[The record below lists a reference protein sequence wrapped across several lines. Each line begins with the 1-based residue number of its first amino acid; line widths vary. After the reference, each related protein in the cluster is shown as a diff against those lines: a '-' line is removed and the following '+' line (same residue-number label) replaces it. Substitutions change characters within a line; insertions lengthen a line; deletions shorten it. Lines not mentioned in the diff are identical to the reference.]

1 MSAMSALSIDAVDRF
16 EDAAVR
22 PMLLVNNLE
31 IGGAEVAILNLA
43 IGLQGLGCRPL
54 VCAWRRGGAL
64 EERFRAAGIELD
76 VPDTDD
82 RGGWQRLGVP
92 KLLGHTIRRRGV
104 NVLHAHLSDSLAW
117 AALLQGRAAVPCLV
131 SHHTTDLIDTVGI
144 GRPLYGWTRRRLLY
158 ACSRVVAHNIAVS
171 DAVRARLVAEAHV
184 PAARISVI
192 ENGLALPAAERV
204 AASADRRR
212 RCRAGAG
219 LATGG
224 GPTVVAVGR
233 LTREKGFD
241 TLLHAVPAIRAVR
254 PDARVVI
261 LGDGPYRDD
270 LLRLRAE
277 LGLTDIVALPGFVDD
292 VGAVL
297 EQADVL
303 AAPSHIEGL
312 PMAVIEAMA
321 WGLPVVVSDIPGHR
335 DLVPDGS
342 TGLCVPLGD
351 AAALA
356 AGVLATLAGG
366 AAVETRVGRALA
378 NVRQTYIA
386 EAMAR
391 RHLDLYRDAILRRRS
406 GVASAG

>member
-1 MSAMSALSIDAVDRF
+1 MSALSIDETDGFDA
-16 EDAAVR
+16 AAVR

-54 VCAWRRGGAL
+54 VCAWRRGGSL
-64 EERFRAAGIELD
+64 EERFRAAGIALD
-76 VPDTDD
+76 VPSAED
-82 RGGWQRLGVP
+82 RGGWQRLSVP
-92 KLLGHTIRRRGV
+92 KLLGHRIRRHGI

-117 AALLQGRAAVPCLV
+117 AALLQGRSAVPCLV

-171 DAVRARLVAEAHV
+171 DAVRDRLIAEARV
-184 PAARISVI
+184 PAERVSVI

-212 RCRAGAG
+212 RRRAGAG
-219 LATGG
+219 LATSG
-224 GPTVVAVGR
+224 GPTVVAIGR

-241 TLLHAVPAIRAVR
+241 TLLRAVPAIQAVR

-270 LLRLRAE
+270 LLRQRGQ
-277 LGLTDIVALPGFVDD
+277 LGLDDSVALPGFVDD

-335 DLVPDGS
+335 DLVPDES
-342 TGLCVPLGD
+342 TGLTVPLGD

-366 AAVETRVGRALA
+366 AAVEARVARALG
-378 NVRQTYIA
+378 NVRRTYSA

-391 RHLDLYRDAILRRRS
+391 RHLDLYRDGIVQRRARF
-406 GVASAG
+406 APAG